1 MVGRGEAY
9 IKENFEI
16 KSALSVTP
24 SGGVLKY
31 SLKDLVGDMRAGL
44 LKHVRAQLK
53 DWNKIAGKIQTP
65 VCVGDVYLMLHA
77 LLGSGARPLFAATA
91 KTVYL
96 SGHWRLERFLINK
109 FTLRTWT
116 RDSESAEQLGGKK
129 AVYAGNPVMDLLYEC
144 ENYEKGDMILLLP
157 GSRARA
163 DKDVKLLLDAAEL
176 MSSEGEKSFR
186 MILAPTLNF
195 EKFFEACESYGWEK
209 FNNSLV
215 KNQNKIELSFESVA
229 KSVDGVKILL
239 GLGGTANQLCA
250 GLGIP
255 VISIDEK
262 GKRVQKKLLLV
273 EPSAFNLAE
282 TAMKVLRDEKLY
294 KFMSDAGRE
303 RMGTSG
309 SLDDIVNFACE
320 NLGWKIKND
329 IFRRINHLATS

>member
-1 MVGRGEAY
+1 
-9 IKENFEI
+9 
-16 KSALSVTP
+16 
-24 SGGVLKY
+24 
-31 SLKDLVGDMRAGL
+31 
-44 LKHVRAQLK
+44 
-53 DWNKIAGKIQTP
+53 
-65 VCVGDVYLMLHA
+65 
-77 LLGSGARPLFAATA
+77 
-91 KTVYL
+91 
-96 SGHWRLERFLINK
+96 
-109 FTLRTWT
+109 
-116 RDSESAEQLGGKK
+116 
-129 AVYAGNPVMDLLYEC
+129 MDLLYEC
-144 ENYEKGDMILLLP
+144 ENYEKGNVILLLP

-262 GKRVQKKLLLV
+262 GKRVQKKLLGDSEILV

-282 TAMKVLRDEKLY
+282 TAMKVLHDENLY
-294 KFMSDAGRE
+294 KFMSNAGRE
-303 RMGTSG
+303 RMGTAG
-309 SLDDIVNFACE
+309 ALDDIVNFACE

-329 IFRRINHLATS
+329 IFKRINPLATS